1 MLFGLNKFHQKP
13 TSSIFFKCINT
24 VRHFGMCDQL
34 LLQGSLSL
42 LVLKGPSVQVWVLL
56 DLKVAVII
64 MFVITA
70 CFPTGGVAHFQK
82 ENKRKIANGSSSLLA
97 AIAGATIIITE
108 KPV

>member
-1 MLFGLNKFHQKP
+1 
-13 TSSIFFKCINT
+13 
-24 VRHFGMCDQL
+24 
-34 LLQGSLSL
+34 
-42 LVLKGPSVQVWVLL
+42 
-56 DLKVAVII
+56 